1 MSYADPGVT
10 RRKQLHI
17 GIVAGEVSGDML
29 GAGLVKALSKYPVD
43 IRFSGIAGPSMQ
55 ALGCESRFPMER
67 LTVMGLEG
75 LFGRIREIFCI
86 RRNLK
91 NYFIDERPDL
101 FVGIDAPD
109 FNLVLEKH
117 LRRAGIPVVHYVSPT
132 VWAWR
137 GYRIRLIRKA
147 VDMMLALFPF
157 EVDYYH
163 RHNVPVTLVGHPMVR
178 EIPQQPDIDSLK
190 QELGIDPGK
199 RIIALLPGSRRS
211 EIDRLASDFLEGA
224 RLLADRYPDLQFVSA
239 MPSEELMQALQ
250 QMKRN
255 TAPEL
260 DLVCIS
266 GRSRDVMACADV
278 VLLASGTA
286 ALEAAII
293 GRPMV
298 VAYKVSGMTK
308 LMVKLFASVD
318 YYSMPNHLAGR
329 AIVPELMQDECTA
342 GNICREVSRY
352 LEDAREVKKITAL
365 FTEIRQSLDM
375 DASANAAATI
385 ADMLNIES
393 PRDNVAPC

>member
-1 MSYADPGVT
+1 M
-10 RRKQLHI
+10 
-17 GIVAGEVSGDML
+17 
-29 GAGLVKALSKYPVD
+29 
-43 IRFSGIAGPSMQ
+43 
-55 ALGCESRFPMER
+55 
-67 LTVMGLEG
+67 
-75 LFGRIREIFCI
+75 
-86 RRNLK
+86 
-91 NYFIDERPDL
+91 
-101 FVGIDAPD
+101 
-109 FNLVLEKH
+109 
-117 LRRAGIPVVHYVSPT
+117 
-132 VWAWR
+132 
-137 GYRIRLIRKA
+137 
-147 VDMMLALFPF
+147 
-157 EVDYYH
+157 
-163 RHNVPVTLVGHPMVR
+163 
-178 EIPQQPDIDSLK
+178 
-190 QELGIDPGK
+190 
-199 RIIALLPGSRRS
+199 PGSRRS
-211 EIDRLASDFLEGA
+211 EIDRLAGDFLEGA
-224 RLLADRYPDLQFVSA
+224 KLLADRYPDIQFVSA

-255 TAPEL
+255 MTPEL
-260 DLVCIS
+260 DLVCIP

-375 DASANAAATI
+375 DASANAAAAITS
-385 ADMLNIES
+385 MLNIE
-393 PRDNVAPC
+393 PPEDDVAPC